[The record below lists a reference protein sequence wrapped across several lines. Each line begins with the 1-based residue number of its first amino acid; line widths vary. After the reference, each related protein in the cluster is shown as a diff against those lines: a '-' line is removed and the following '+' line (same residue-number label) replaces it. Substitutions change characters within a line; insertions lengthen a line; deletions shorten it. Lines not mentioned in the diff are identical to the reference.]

1 MTDAQPP
8 LTTPPSQK
16 EASGGPTASAAR
28 PDDAESLV
36 TARRIRELR
45 ATTGR
50 LIEQVA
56 AVAARLATV
65 AEQLTQTSRRLTDL
79 AAAVSEDLAPRVSAL
94 QQLVTDEFGRLR
106 GEVDV
111 PLSERQNLSE
121 RGEQDKLTNPPVDWA
136 GLSAEQA
143 AAQWPILAR
152 WVGRVLVPRYQL
164 TRDDLPDCWAL
175 HPPVVTELSWLR
187 TSYVQAYLTR
197 SPPQLAADW
206 HTRWRPAVLTRI
218 RELIKPDECSP
229 GKHAPR
235 RGTPIDLAAK
245 NGALPR
251 TQLAEPPHWW
261 PFYDRAFHLDL
272 ALRRARAAAGEPTT
286 GPPPRRAPDPGGV
299 AVARRVADRLEPRP
313 SGRADSPGPPPR
325 PDRRWGPRRRRPS
338 CRRRRVVGGV
348 GLG

>member
-1 MTDAQPP
+1 MTGGQPP
-8 LTTPPSQK
+8 STTPPSR
-16 EASGGPTASAAR
+16 ERAPGDPTASATR

-45 ATTGR
+45 ATSGA

-56 AVAARLATV
+56 AVAAQLTTV
-65 AEQLTQTSRRLTDL
+65 AEQLTQTRGRHTDL

-111 PLSERQNLSE
+111 LLSERQ
-121 RGEQDKLTNPPVDWA
+121 EQDKTNNPPVDWA

-152 WVGRVLVPRYQL
+152 WVGDVLVPRYEL
-164 TRDDLPDCWAL
+164 TRDELPDCWTL
-175 HPPVVTELSWLR
+175 HPPVVAELSWLR
-187 TSYVQAYLTR
+187 TAYVQAYLTR

-229 GKHAPR
+229 GKHTPR
-235 RGTPIDLAAK
+235 RGTPIDLAAQ

-251 TQLAEPPHWW
+251 TQLAEPPCWW
-261 PFYDRAFHLDL
+261 PFYDRAYHLDL
-272 ALRRARAAAGEPTT
+272 ALRRAHAAASELNWSP
-286 GPPPRRAPDPGGV
+286 AQ
-299 AVARRVADRLEPRP
+299 P
-313 SGRADSPGPPPR
+313 SA
-325 PDRRWGPRRRRPS
+325 
-338 CRRRRVVGGV
+338 
-348 GLG
+348 